1 MSSGQT
7 QPPSL
12 QEPEIAASV
21 LAILANKIGRPVV
34 LSDDVSHL
42 ELDSLALAEVSV
54 EIEKA
59 VNIRLDE
66 GILDAKTVGDIV
78 TYATELKQQA
88 QRRAAG

>member
-1 MSSGQT
+1 MSSGPT
-7 QPPSL
+7 QPPSN
-12 QEPEIAASV
+12 QEPEVAASV

-66 GILDAKTVGDIV
+66 GILDARTVGDIV
-78 TYATELKQQA
+78 TYVAELKRSA
-88 QRRAAG
+88 LR